1 MNLLRRVLYIAAFF
15 FLATVAA
22 IQFMP
27 EMNFVEYVLPVLG
40 VSSIALIILTVE
52 SLIKEDDLT
61 LHDKNILMSGFMV
74 VILGSAFFT
83 AGAFI
88 HLSQTSWSNGEI
100 HWHADYEVLVE
111 NNEGNLERLNLIDPS
126 NFCKETPHESSY
138 MCSLSDRTGTTK
150 YHEHND
156 NRIHLEGV
164 FKERSDATLSAYF
177 DTFGGKLTSSG
188 LVYPTNEGSVEI
200 SESSGDN
207 RTLKIIVNSGVGG
220 ERGWNIINNPSEY
233 VISPYKRGPTLDDI
247 FIVYDS
253 NSANYVKEQF
263 RVNNGT
269 YRGHGLVKT
278 GEGF

>member
-1 MNLLRRVLYIAAFF
+1 M
-15 FLATVAA
+15 LATVAA

-27 EMNFVEYVLPVLG
+27 SRNFVNYVLPVLQ
-40 VSSIALIILTVE
+40 VSTVALIFLSAEAIR
-52 SLIKEDDLT
+52 KEGDMT
-61 LHDKNILMSGFMV
+61 MHDKNVLMNGFLV
-74 VILGSAFFT
+74 VILGASFFT
-83 AGAFI
+83 ASAFV
-88 HLSQTSWSNGEI
+88 HVSQTSWSSGEI

-111 NNEGNLERLNLIDPS
+111 QDGELERLNLIDPS
-126 NFCKETPHESSY
+126 NYCEGTPHESSY
-138 MCSLSDRTGTTK
+138 MCSLSDRTGTTE

-164 FKERSDATLSAYF
+164 FKERDDATLSAF
-177 DTFGGKLTSSG
+177 FETFGGKLTSSE
-188 LVYPTNEGSVEI
+188 LVYPTNEETVKV
-200 SESSGDN
+200 SESSDDN

-220 ERGWNIINNPSEY
+220 ERGWKVVDNPSEY
-233 VISPYKRGPTLDDI
+233 IVSPYKRGPNLDDI
-247 FIVYDS
+247 FVIYDS